1 MSSISVWA
9 SLKAEAKQ
17 RVGYKS
23 FIWEV
28 VPGSRDEGP
37 RKARWELAKV
47 VRLYLT
53 ELYIAVSNW
62 GSIQL
67 GNCEQLCRKLLRIV
81 PPGAKRQTPTNTHPS
96 LVERLS

>member
-1 MSSISVWA
+1 MSSILVWV

-37 RKARWELAKV
+37 GRARWELAKV

-53 ELYIAVSNW
+53 ELYIAVSNR
-62 GSIQL
+62 GSVQL
-67 GNCEQLCRKLLRIV
+67 GNFEQLCRNLLRIV
-81 PPGAKRQTPTNTHPS
+81 PPRVKRQTSTNTHPS